1 VARWAPYKRS
11 VFISK
16 LVRLGFDPPEPGG
29 RHSYMR
35 YGTHTLTIP
44 GNAEYS
50 VPQLRM
56 LVKEVEEIMGRKIS
70 LREWQELS

>member
-1 VARWAPYKRS
+1 
-11 VFISK
+11 
-16 LVRLGFDPPEPGG
+16 
-29 RHSYMR
+29 MR
-35 YGTHTLTIP
+35 YGTHTLTIA

-56 LVKEVEEIMGRKIS
+56 LVKEVEEIMGRRIS

>member
-1 VARWAPYKRS
+1 MARWTPCKRA
-11 VFISK
+11 VFISR
-16 LVRLGFDPPEPGG
+16 LVRLGFSPPEPGA

-44 GNAEYS
+44 GNPEYS

-56 LVKEVEEIMGRKIS
+56 LIREVEDIIRRKVS
-70 LREWQELS
+70 LRQWQELS

>member
-1 VARWAPYKRS
+1 MARWAPCKRA

-16 LVRLGFDPPEPGG
+16 LVMLGFGPPEPGA
-29 RHSYMR
+29 RHSYVR
-35 YGTHTLTIP
+35 YRTHTLAIP
-44 GNAEYS
+44 GNPEYS

-56 LVKEVEEIMGRKIS
+56 LIREVEQIMGRKVS